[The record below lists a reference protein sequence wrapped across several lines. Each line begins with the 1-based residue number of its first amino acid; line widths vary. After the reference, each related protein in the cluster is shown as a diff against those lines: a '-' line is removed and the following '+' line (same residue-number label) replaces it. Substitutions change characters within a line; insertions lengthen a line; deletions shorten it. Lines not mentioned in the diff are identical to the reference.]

1 MSALLLAGYCTHH
14 SLQAAGSMTLDM
26 PPISSHFGDEKK
38 LQAPQAQSM
47 ILNMQ
52 PQVPDYQLPYPGP
65 PGFMPYVNSYG
76 YPHYPPYPPPH
87 QGFPPHHGPLMPY
100 NYDLASQPWHE
111 PLILSPGVAVHLHVS
126 LADFCSHYGI
136 STADEKKLRDVIE
149 YQPGN
154 KLVENLQ
161 EKTWGK
167 GENGAQFGKLG
178 WNTFLVA
185 HQKFCEDVKAGVW
198 EGDS

>member
-1 MSALLLAGYCTHH
+1 MSALLLAGCRTHH
-14 SLQAAGSMTLDM
+14 SLQAAGSTTLDV

-38 LQAPQAQSM
+38 LRAPRV
-47 ILNMQ
+47 Q

-65 PGFMPYVNSYG
+65 PGFMPYANPYG

-87 QGFPPHHGPLMPY
+87 QGFPPRQAPPMPY
-100 NYDLASQPWHE
+100 NYDPAAQPWHE
-111 PLILSPGVAVHLHVS
+111 PLISSPGVAVCLRVS
-126 LADFCSHYGI
+126 LADFCSRYGI
-136 STADEKKLRDVIE
+136 SAADEKKLRDVIE

-167 GENGAQFGKLG
+167 GENGAQFGELG

-185 HQKFCEDVKAGVW
+185 HRKFCEDVKAGVW
-198 EGDS
+198 GGDS